1 MGPCT
6 PIPRS
11 TTPLGRQC
19 NLAKR
24 LVVFL
29 LLLLSAGAAS
39 SQTPGGVSGTIVDAT
54 GAAVPGADVTL
65 TMSTTHAATRTTSD
79 ANGLFQLSGIAPG
92 TYTLLVNK
100 ADFEMFR
107 QTNVRI
113 EAGQTS
119 SISVTMSLR
128 SVSQTVEVHGD
139 VIPGINVQPSEQE
152 VFASDEQI
160 RVLDRKQIDTLGP
173 IAGAAQMVSLAPGAN
188 VTGYGNSGATKYTV
202 SLNGISQG
210 WGGYGGYTG
219 GASLNI
225 TFDGFPIV
233 DPATDLWQSATLPQ
247 TQLIQNVNVVY
258 GPGDPVDR
266 WYANVGGSIDFTP
279 RQPTGNF
286 HGDLWMSY
294 GSYNQRDL
302 AFDLASGVYNGW
314 SAILAAGGNLG
325 NDFRSGPDGFN
336 NPSKDYAVY
345 SKALK
350 TFQDSSFDLGGYFA
364 HSGGYRSQVIP
375 MTANPLIT
383 MNGQPNGAV
392 YSQATSG
399 FYGSLPYDSY
409 NKYDTN
415 EMGNINGRA
424 NVKLDDSTRLENE
437 AWYMYIRRLHDR
449 LNDVYN
455 LGPQVNEWNNP
466 HTYTIGDQMDLTKSL
481 PGNLINVGA
490 YFIHTVY
497 NSRNNFYDPLL
508 GGSYDTVNI
517 GGKIRSSYFN
527 QDDFAVSL
535 QDDFHPYSK
544 LHITPGIRY
553 VGFDVGYS
561 QAALQDFNFVPGVI
575 LSQFCPS
582 NQLAV
587 SGNTKNQSA
596 SCDNHQNR
604 SGVEPSVNASYY
616 VLPWLTLYGG
626 FTEALRAPAL
636 GGGGGL
642 FQSVDP
648 NSYHLARQL
657 YEQGGFKIH
666 TEGAGPLRT
675 MIFGAAF
682 YHEDYKYQEIDI
694 PLSNGDVI
702 SANGSSVYHG
712 LNMFFDDDPTTSV
725 HLFANLNFEKASYS
739 NYVVSGLAFNGSPVP
754 YVPAQTLDAGAY
766 YNFKAFHRFTLE
778 PTAEFQFIGTQH
790 VFDNTVGAPSNQMM
804 ASYGTLNLSL
814 KIPFKHFD
822 LTFAGLNVLNNG
834 YNVYEFISSG
844 GYFGTPTGGYMLAYP
859 GAPFTAYGGVN
870 LHF

>member
-1 MGPCT
+1 VA
-6 PIPRS
+6 
-11 TTPLGRQC
+11 
-19 NLAKR
+19 NR
-24 LVVFL
+24 LLVLFASL
-29 LLLLSAGAAS
+29 LISVSAW
-39 SQTPGGVSGTIVDAT
+39 SQTLGSIRGTIVDAS
-54 GAAVPGADVTL
+54 GAAVPGAQITL
-65 TMSTTHAATRTTSD
+65 TESSTHAAVRATTD
-79 ANGLFQLSGIAPG
+79 ANGEFQITNVAPG
-92 TYTLLVNK
+92 TYSLLVNQT
-100 ADFEMFR
+100 DFDMYR
-107 QTNVRI
+107 QSNI
-113 EAGQTS
+113 QIQPGQTVS
-119 SISVTMSLR
+119 LSIKMSLR
-128 SVSQTVEVHGD
+128 PVSQTVEVHGD
-139 VIPGINVQPSEQE
+139 ITPGVNVMPSEQE

-258 GPGDPVDR
+258 GPGDPIDR
-266 WYANVGGSIDFTP
+266 WYANVGGSIEFTP
-279 RQPTGNF
+279 LQPTGQF
-286 HGDLWMSY
+286 HGDVWATY
-294 GSYNQRDL
+294 GSYNQRNL
-302 AFDLASGVYNGW
+302 AFDLASSVYNGW
-314 SAILAAGGNLG
+314 SAIVAAGGNLG
-325 NDFRSGPDGFN
+325 DDFRSGPDGFN

-350 TFQDSSFDLGGYFA
+350 TFEDSSFDLGGYFA
-364 HSGGYRSQVIP
+364 HSGGYRAQVIP
-375 MTANPLIT
+375 MTPNPLIT
-383 MNGQPNGAV
+383 MNGLPGGV
-392 YSQATSG
+392 IYSQATSG
-399 FYGSLPYDSY
+399 FYSSLPYDSY

-415 EMGNINGRA
+415 EMGNINGRF
-424 NVKLDDSTRLENE
+424 NIKLDDSTRIEDQ

-455 LGPQVNEWNNP
+455 LGPQVDEWNNP
-466 HTYTIGDQMDLTKSL
+466 HTYTVGNQVDVTKSL
-481 PGNLINVGA
+481 SGNLINAGA
-490 YFIHTVY
+490 YFIHTMY

-527 QDDFAVSL
+527 QDDFAIAL

-561 QAALQDFNFVPGVI
+561 QAPLEDFHFAPGVI
-575 LSQFCPS
+575 LSQYCPS
-582 NQLAV
+582 TQLFV
-587 SGNTKNQSA
+587 PGNTKNQGA
-596 SCDNHQNR
+596 ICDNHQNR
-604 SGVEPSVNASYY
+604 SGFEPSVNASYY
-616 VLPWLTLYGG
+616 MLPWLTLYGG
-626 FTEALRAPAL
+626 LMEALRAPEL

-648 NSYHLARQL
+648 NSYHLARQI

-666 TEGAGPLRT
+666 TEGSGPLRT
-675 MIFGAAF
+675 MILGAAF
-682 YHEDYKYQEIDI
+682 YHENYKYQEIDI

-712 LNMFFDDDPTTSV
+712 LNVFFDDDPISSV
-725 HLFANLNFEKASYS
+725 HVFANLNFEKANYS
-739 NYVVSGLAFNGSPVP
+739 NYVVSGLPYNGSPVP
-754 YVPAQTLDAGAY
+754 YVPAQTFNAGFY
-766 YNFKAFHRFTLE
+766 YSFKAFHRLTLD
-778 PTAEFQFIGTQH
+778 PAGEFQFIGAQH
-790 VFDNTVGAPSNQMM
+790 VFDNTVGAPSNQTM
-804 ASYGTLNLSL
+804 AAYGTMNLSL
-814 KIPFKHFD
+814 KIPFKHFE
-822 LTFAGLNVLNNG
+822 LTFAGLNVLNNE
-834 YNVYEFISSG
+834 YNIYEFISSG

-870 LHF
+870 FHF